1 MYLMEH
7 TPKCTV
13 VKTGD
18 LEESYHLNGSRNTEW
33 PWLKK
38 KFSHQQPCQQCWGA
52 AASSRKTRMLFAM
65 GQWKTT
71 AFYCMLPSAYLGN
84 QFCLVKPDQG
94 SHSHRVDSV
103 CGQHITTSL
112 HIVELYQKVQAR
124 SGESAWNSLYFHM
137 YSTWSTSVKKK
148 AKKPTV
154 SFTHFLQ
161 TKMTIWWSVSTF
173 STHTQKHT
181 HTQRGIMF
189 LTSKTWYSES
199 GLQQLLK
206 SS

>member
-137 YSTWSTSVKKK
+137 YSTWSTSVKQKPKNQPCLLLISYKLRWQYDDQFPPFPHTRRNTHILKEESCFLLPKHGTRK
-148 AKKPTV
+148 AD
-154 SFTHFLQ
+154 
-161 TKMTIWWSVSTF
+161 
-173 STHTQKHT
+173 
-181 HTQRGIMF
+181 
-189 LTSKTWYSES
+189 YN
-199 GLQQLLK
+199 